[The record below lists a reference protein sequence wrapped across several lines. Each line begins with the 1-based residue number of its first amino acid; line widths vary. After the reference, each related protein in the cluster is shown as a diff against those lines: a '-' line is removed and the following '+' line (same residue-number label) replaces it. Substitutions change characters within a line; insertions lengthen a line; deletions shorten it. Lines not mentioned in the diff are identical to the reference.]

1 VRVLAVVL
9 NETDGAVPDVA
20 RLTNRD
26 ALQTLLP
33 DMPVMSFPWLTPTA
47 DGSAMAHA
55 AAASRLHDVIARA
68 APERHHIAEGHIH
81 R

>member
-9 NETDGAVPDVA
+9 NETDGAAPDVA
-20 RLTNRD
+20 RLTNHD

-33 DMPVMSFPWLTPTA
+33 DTPVMSFPWLTPTA
-47 DGSAMAHA
+47 DDSSMAPA
-55 AAASRLHDVIARA
+55 AAAGRLRDVIARA
-68 APERHHIAEGHIH
+68 APERHHLAEGHPH